1 MPSRASSACLSV
13 FCLALLQGCV
23 SFSSVDGVDNIWR
36 EIPLE
41 SFQPGVTTQ
50 AEVLDQLGPPSQLIN
65 LDSGVVFYYLAEK
78 GSGKGEIL
86 IVWNRREEAT
96 TYDRAI
102 FFFDDNGVLEDAAY
116 SQEAIKR

>member
-1 MPSRASSACLSV
+1 MSRRASSACLSAL
-13 FCLALLQGCV
+13 CLILLQGCV
-23 SFSSVDGVDNIWR
+23 SFSSVDGVDNVWR

-50 AEVLDQLGPPSQLIN
+50 AEVLDRLGPPSQLIN

>member
-1 MPSRASSACLSV
+1 MSRRATSMCLSI
-13 FCLALLQGCV
+13 FCLALLQACV
-23 SFSSVDGVDNIWR
+23 SFSSVDGVDNVWR
-36 EIPLE
+36 EVPLD

-78 GSGKGEIL
+78 GSGSGKIL
-86 IVWNRREEAT
+86 IVWNSRQEMT

-102 FFFDDNGVLEDAAY
+102 FFFDENGVLEDAAY

>member
-1 MPSRASSACLSV
+1 MSRRASSACLSAL
-13 FCLALLQGCV
+13 CLILLQGCV
-23 SFSSVDGVDNIWR
+23 SFSSVDGVDNVWR

-41 SFQPGVTTQ
+41 SFEPGVTTQ

-116 SQEAIKR
+116 SREAIKR

>member
-1 MPSRASSACLSV
+1 MSRRATSICLSL
-13 FCLALLQGCV
+13 FCLGLLQGCV
-23 SFSSVDGVDNIWR
+23 SFSSVDGVDNVWR

-78 GSGKGEIL
+78 GSGRGEIL
-86 IVWNRREEAT
+86 IVWNRRHEKT

>member
-1 MPSRASSACLSV
+1 MSRRASSACVSLL
-13 FCLALLQGCV
+13 CLCVLQACV
-23 SFSSVDGVDNIWR
+23 SFSSVDGVDNVWR

-65 LDSGVVFYYLAEK
+65 LDHGVVFYYLAEY
-78 GSGKGEIL
+78 GSGRGEVL
-86 IVWNRREEAT
+86 IVWNRRQEKT

-102 FFFDDNGVLEDAAY
+102 FFFDDNGVLQDVAY

>member
-1 MPSRASSACLSV
+1 MSRRATSALLTV
-13 FCLALLQGCV
+13 FCLALLQACV
-23 SFSSVDGVDNIWR
+23 SFSSVDGVDNVWR
-36 EIPLE
+36 EVPLD

-78 GSGKGEIL
+78 GSGSGKIL
-86 IVWNRREEAT
+86 IVWNSRQEAT